1 MSDQP
6 VQGVVSTIAAK
17 CKRCYNCVRSCPA
30 KAIRVQSGQAWVMAE
45 RCIGCGNCL
54 RVCAQNAKQ
63 VQSALEEVQ
72 GLLSLTA
79 RGPGHP
85 GPADD
90 VPVSLAGP
98 GCPGPRDGRRPVVA
112 ILAPSYPGAFEH
124 LDAGHVVAGV
134 RALGFDKVMEVGFGA
149 EMVAAAYVRLL
160 KSRPWGTV
168 ISTACPALVGYIEK
182 YMPELVP
189 MLAPIVSPM
198 VALGRAV
205 KEQLAPGAAVVF
217 IGPCIAKKV
226 ERLSPA
232 VAGAVDAVLS
242 FTGLQEL
249 WQQRGLDP
257 ASLPPATADDPLPYM
272 GAVFPVSGGL
282 LKAAAI
288 EADVLD
294 DSILVV
300 EGPDR
305 CLAALRELGEGNV
318 APRLVDALF
327 CEGCIAGP
335 AYADSLSLLARKE
348 RVTAHVRTLQRQ
360 ARQLT
365 RSLRQVAG
373 VNVGRS
379 FTPQP
384 LQASQPT
391 ETEIRDILA
400 KTSKLT
406 PADEL
411 NCGACG
417 YPTCRDKAIAVYQGL
432 AEPEMCLPYLID
444 QLQVNLDQITRGRE
458 ELARTR
464 ELAWR
469 AQQLASMGELAA
481 DIGQQISN
489 PLARLVLF
497 AQLLRDNMPADDVRR
512 EDVAN
517 IVAEA
522 LHCREVL
529 SSLQGFA
536 RQREPQWEETQVSAI
551 VARALGELQTKLQ
564 AASVTVE
571 QHLPAN
577 LPPLVADPAQLAQV
591 LVNVLTNSLE
601 AMDGGGTITITGR
614 LSEDRRMVE
623 VDVHDPGRG
632 IPPHLLERVFQP
644 FVTTKQDLRG
654 AGLGLPVAHGIMQ
667 AHGGELLIDSAPGE
681 GTTVTLRLRAEAA
694 PRVGAG
700 ALKVMIVDD
709 DPDFLEQHRL
719 MLESAGFAVVA
730 AERSDEAL
738 EVANREIPDAFV
750 LDMMM
755 ERTDSGA
762 RLARALRRDP
772 RFRKSPIIMLTSV
785 VDDMGFDFHRNPE
798 TVLEW
803 MKADAWFDKPA
814 PMVEICDKIRSLLP
828 DPGDPGEAS
837 SPTTE

>member
-1 MSDQP
+1 MSEQP

-30 KAIRVQSGQAWVMAE
+30 KAIRVQSGQAYVMAE
-45 RCIGCGNCL
+45 RCIGCGNCI

-63 VQSALEEVQ
+63 VQSAVEEVEE
-72 GLLSLTA
+72 L
-79 RGPGHP
+79 
-85 GPADD
+85 
-90 VPVSLAGP
+90 LAG
-98 GCPGPRDGRRPVVA
+98 DEPVVA
-112 ILAPSYPGAFEH
+112 LIAPSYPGAFEA
-124 LDAGHVVAGV
+124 LDAGHFVAGM
-134 RALGFDKVMEVGFGA
+134 RELGFDKVMEVGFGA
-149 EMVAAAYVRLL
+149 EMVAAAYMRLL
-160 KSRPWGTV
+160 KERPTGTI
-168 ISTACPALVGYIEK
+168 ISTACPALVSYVEK

-198 VALGRAV
+198 VALARAV
-205 KEQLAPGAAVVF
+205 KQELAPGAPVVF
-217 IGPCIAKKV
+217 IGPCIAKKA
-226 ERLSPA
+226 ERLDPA
-232 VAGAVDAVLS
+232 VAGVVDSVLS
-242 FTGLQEL
+242 FKGLDEL
-249 WQQRGLDP
+249 WQKRGIDG
-257 ASLPPATADDPLPYM
+257 ATLPPSVADDPLPYL

-282 LKAAAI
+282 LKTAAI

-305 CLAALRELGEGNV
+305 CLAALRQLADGTV

-335 AYADSLSLLARKE
+335 AYPDNLSLLARKE
-348 RVTAHVRTLQRQ
+348 RVTAHVRSLQG
-360 ARQLT
+360 LE
-365 RSLRQVAG
+365 RQVTQSLKQLSG
-373 VNVGRS
+373 VDVSRG
-379 FTPQP
+379 FGPQL
-384 LQASQPT
+384 LQSPQPT

-417 YPTCRDKAIAVYQGL
+417 YPTCREKAIAVYQGL

-444 QLQVNLDQITRGRE
+444 QLQVNLDQITRSRE
-458 ELARTR
+458 ELSRTR
-464 ELAWR
+464 EVAMR

-497 AQLLRDNMPADDVRR
+497 SQLLRDNMPDDDVRR
-512 EDVAN
+512 EDVAS
-517 IVAEA
+517 IMAEA

-529 SSLQGFA
+529 ASLQGFA

-551 VARALGELQTKLQ
+551 VARALEELQPRLRRAGLQ
-564 AASVTVE
+564 VE
-571 QHLPAN
+571 QQLAGD
-577 LPPLVADPAQLAQV
+577 LPPVVADPAQLAQV

-601 AMDGGGTITITGR
+601 AVGADGHITVSARPT
-614 LSEDRRMVE
+614 EDRRTVE
-623 VDVHDPGRG
+623 VQIRDNGHG
-632 IPPHLLERVFQP
+632 IPSQLMDRIFQP
-644 FVTTKQDLRG
+644 FVTTKEDLRG

-667 AHGGELLIDSAPGE
+667 AHGGEILVASTPGE
-681 GTTVTLRLRAEAA
+681 GTTVTLRLRAEAG
-694 PRVGAG
+694 PKAG
-700 ALKVMIVDD
+700 AEGAKVMVVDD

-719 MLESAGFAVVA
+719 ILESAGFKVVV
-730 AERSDEAL
+730 AERSDEAI
-738 EVANREIPDAFV
+738 EVANREIPDAFL

-762 RLARALRRDP
+762 RLARTLRRDP

-785 VDDMGFDFHRNPE
+785 VHDMGFDFHRNPQA
-798 TVLEW
+798 VLEW

-814 PMVEICDKIRSLLP
+814 PIAELRDKIRELLQAP
-828 DPGDPGEAS
+828 ADEQVGRKLPG
-837 SPTTE
+837 T